1 MTTAENG
8 QSGIVYILTNEAMP
22 GYIKIGHTHG
32 GSEADV
38 RARMSTLYSTS
49 VPLPFECVYAAVVED
64 APGIEKKLHTA
75 FEKDRR
81 SPQREFFE
89 GVPLHSA
96 IAALKIASG
105 RDVTPR
111 SSPEK
116 DADGK
121 QVSVKPSKRPPLTFS
136 MVQID
141 VGTELLFIRDE
152 NITCTV
158 EDDRHV
164 KYQGETTALS
174 PLTQKLLGYATTPGG
189 PDYWLYEGETL
200 SERRM
205 RLEDEEA
212 SSDQA

>member
-22 GYIKIGHTHG
+22 GYIKIGYTRG

-38 RARMSTLYSTS
+38 RERMSTLYSTS
-49 VPLPFECVYAAVVED
+49 VPLPFECVYAAVVAD
-64 APGIEKKLHTA
+64 AYGIEQKLHTA

-96 IAALKIASG
+96 IAALKIAGG
-105 RDVTPR
+105 REVTPK

-141 VGTELLFIRDE
+141 VGAELRLLKDE

-158 EDDRHV
+158 VDDRHV
-164 KYQGETTALS
+164 RYQGKVMSLS
-174 PLTQKLLGYATTPGG
+174 PLTQELLESSWMPTGFR
-189 PDYWLYEGETL
+189 YWLYESETL
-200 SERRM
+200 SERRI
-205 RLEDEEA
+205 RLESEESEDE
-212 SSDQA
+212 